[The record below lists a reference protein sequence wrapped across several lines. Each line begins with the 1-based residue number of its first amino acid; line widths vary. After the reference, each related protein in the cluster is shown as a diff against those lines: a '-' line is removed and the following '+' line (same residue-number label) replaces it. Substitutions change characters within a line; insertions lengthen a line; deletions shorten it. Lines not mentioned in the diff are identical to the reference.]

1 MKPELVPTAPH
12 IEAAAPG
19 PSSLHDAVRDDARAL
34 NRALGV
40 QLIGY
45 ALKAGL
51 PFLLALA
58 TQAYGAAQW
67 GVFVALQALVM
78 LAVRV
83 ALFGLDKAT
92 LWWVG
97 AHEPREMPRA
107 LIPAAALATLSS
119 LIICGALALGGAFVL
134 ERWNGTSVEQLPAL
148 LVMLIGLPLMATTD
162 VLLHASMG
170 QRKMGAQVAIRDTL
184 VPVLWLVSA
193 LGFHAFG
200 FETTGLSWAFV
211 FSQGVGLVAALV
223 SVVARGQRSP
233 ASLSLRPPPG
243 LLHYALPVWLNEM
256 ANTTLLRVDTLMLV
270 ALTDPL
276 TVGIWGVIAQ
286 FGNAMRTI
294 RRAFDPILVAVTA
307 RISKAHDS
315 HRLAQA
321 LSYAT
326 QLVSLSQ
333 LPVFVFLLLF
343 AGLLLPMYGKG
354 FEQGSSALVVLCA
367 FWLVSGS
374 LSLPG
379 VVLAGYGHARLGLI
393 VTLIG
398 IALQVPLLFLFVPS
412 YGLVGAA
419 LAVGIANLAQQFIQ
433 LWQMKRLTGGFHYT
447 ERARRTFG
455 PTLIAGAATAL
466 AWLSATR
473 LGASHW
479 YASSAAFAAFVCG
492 YGISVGR
499 QWRAGLLRAPG
510 HDKAS
515 EA

>member
-1 MKPELVPTAPH
+1 MEPELVPTAPLTGV
-12 IEAAAPG
+12 AAPG
-19 PSSLHDAVRDDARAL
+19 PSSLHEAVRDDARAL

-45 ALKAGL
+45 ALKGGL

-78 LAVRV
+78 LAVRF

-97 AHEPREMPRA
+97 AHDPREMHRA
-107 LIPAAALATLSS
+107 LIPAVALATVSA
-119 LIICGALALGGAFVL
+119 LITSGAVALGGTFLL

-193 LGFHAFG
+193 LGFHALG
-200 FETTGLSWAFV
+200 LATTGLSWAFV
-211 FSQGVGLVAALV
+211 LSQGVGLLAALLI
-223 SVVARGQRSP
+223 SVVNGEKP
-233 ASLSLRPPPG
+233 ASPVTLRAPPG
-243 LLHYALPVWLNEM
+243 LLRYAVPVWLNEM
-256 ANTTLLRVDTLMLV
+256 ANTTLLRIDTLVLV
-270 ALTDPL
+270 ALTDPF

-294 RRAFDPILVAVTA
+294 RRAFDPILIAVTA

-315 HRLAQA
+315 QRLAQA

-354 FEQGSSALVVLCA
+354 FEQGSTALVVLCA

-374 LSLPG
+374 ISLPG
-379 VVLAGYGHARLGLI
+379 VVLAGYGQARLGLM

-398 IALQVPLLFLFVPS
+398 IALQVPLLFLFVPR
-412 YGLVGAA
+412 YGLTGAA
-419 LAVGIANLAQQFIQ
+419 LGVGLANIVQQLIQ
-433 LWQMKRLTGGFHYT
+433 LWMMKKITGGFHYT
-447 ERARRTFG
+447 ERARRTLG
-455 PTLIAGAATAL
+455 PMLIAGSATAIT
-466 AWLSATR
+466 WLVTTR
-473 LGASHW
+473 VDASPWH
-479 YASSAAFAAFVCG
+479 ASIAAFAAFVCG
-492 YGISVGR
+492 YGLSVGR
-499 QWRAGLLRAPG
+499 QWRRGLLRAPG
-510 HDKAS
+510 HDAS
-515 EA
+515 V